1 MIIPDLEPYSSYS
14 APTWRV
20 FKVLTHIWHLARLVL
35 FIWNYKY
42 DDSRWRDIELSNR
55 KNIINF
61 KFDFHINS
69 PSYFIIVPGLVKTQF
84 GDCIIYIY
92 ILQTVPEYNRSSLEL
107 TVLDTSHMIVLDTLH
122 LTVLDTWHLTVLDIS
137 HLTLLDTSHLTLYYY
152 LMHIRFLAIVGL
164 DSKTRTTSK
173 SSSSLYWL

>member
-1 MIIPDLEPYSSYS
+1 M
-14 APTWRV
+14 
-20 FKVLTHIWHLARLVL
+20 
-35 FIWNYKY
+35 
-42 DDSRWRDIELSNR
+42 
-55 KNIINF
+55 INF
-61 KFDFHINS
+61 KFGFHINI

-107 TVLDTSHMIVLDTLH
+107 TLLDTSH
-122 LTVLDTWHLTVLDIS
+122 LTVLDTS
-137 HLTLLDTSHLTLYYY
+137 NLTLYYY

-173 SSSSLYWL
+173 SSSSLYSL